1 MSGERT
7 DNEALLDYSDLFG
20 PGRRERP
27 VRIPIKNFK
36 LQARPRVP
44 RARPDAAV
52 HAVDAARRDAESR
65 RVRKMLPMGCAA
77 TGTRGGGTGI
87 YDAGML
93 FNERSASDKPM

>member
-36 LQARPRVP
+36 LQARRRVP
-44 RARPDAAV
+44 RARPDAGV

-65 RVRKMLPMGCAA
+65 RVGKIAA
-77 TGTRGGGTGI
+77 GTGGYRGLRCAI
-87 YDAGML
+87 
-93 FNERSASDKPM
+93 